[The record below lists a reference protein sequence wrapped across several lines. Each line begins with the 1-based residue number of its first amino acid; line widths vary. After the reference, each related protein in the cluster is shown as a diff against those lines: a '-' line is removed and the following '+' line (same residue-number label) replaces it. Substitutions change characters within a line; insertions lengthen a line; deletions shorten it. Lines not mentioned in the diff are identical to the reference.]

1 MEADRACG
9 LFYVSERGQLIRHFN
24 VTADPVV
31 HGDARPVD
39 GRELE
44 KNRKEAIESVFLKS
58 FKVNC

>member
-9 LFYVSERGQLIRHFN
+9 LFYVPERGQLNRHFH

-44 KNRKEAIESVFLKS
+44 KTRKEASASVFLKS